1 MRNRVLLFVLGL
13 AFGFILVRAGATDP
27 DAIAGMFL
35 FTDLHLVGV
44 IGTAIVVA
52 GVGFHLLRRRAA
64 HDPPLAQALAPKP
77 YKPGLIAGSLL
88 FGTGWALTGTC
99 PGTGLAM
106 VGEGRL
112 MGLFTVA
119 GIFAGSGL
127 HHLMAVRRTGVQEG
141 QVALR

>member
-1 MRNRVLLFVLGL
+1 MRNRILLFGLGL

-52 GVGFHLLRRRAA
+52 GIGFHLLRRRAA

-77 YKPGLIAGSLL
+77 YKPGLIAGSL
-88 FGTGWALTGTC
+88 TGTC

-106 VGEGRL
+106 IGEGRL

-119 GIFAGSGL
+119 GIVAGTSL
-127 HHLMAVRRTGVQEG
+127 HHLVAVRRTGVQEG